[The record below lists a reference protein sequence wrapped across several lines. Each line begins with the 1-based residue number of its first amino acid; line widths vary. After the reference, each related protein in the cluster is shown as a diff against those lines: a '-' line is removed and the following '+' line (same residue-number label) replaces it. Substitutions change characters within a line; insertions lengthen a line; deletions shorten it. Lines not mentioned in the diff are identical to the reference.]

1 MGAVARM
8 TPQTA
13 RVRKEQP
20 AGGNCPHVVLR
31 RVGVEDVVLCMT
43 DTANINKA
51 EGMFYNECC
60 TFVCSPCSYAFSLV
74 Q

>member
-20 AGGNCPHVVLR
+20 AGVNCPHVVLR
-31 RVGVEDVVLCMT
+31 QVGV
-43 DTANINKA
+43 
-51 EGMFYNECC
+51 
-60 TFVCSPCSYAFSLV
+60 
-74 Q
+74 